1 MKLTHFAAA
10 AMLALF
16 SITANAAAFQLQHE
30 LAMHDPS
37 PAADDSKAAATRVM
51 NVLLA
56 DGLVAG
62 EDSAKLRDA
71 LSTIFAKGPTATG
84 DATKDAAAQKK
95 VKDQVQAAVLRQVG
109 KDKSARVSELLA
121 KPEAW
126 EAKACA
132 KGKACCAGHK

>member
-10 AMLALF
+10 AMLGLF
-16 SITANAAAFQLQHE
+16 SLTSNAATFQLQDE
-30 LAMHDPS
+30 VVLHDPA
-37 PAADDSKAAATRVM
+37 PAAEDSKAAATRVM

-62 EDSAKLRDA
+62 EEAAKLRDA
-71 LSTIFAKGPTATG
+71 LSTIFAKGPKATG
-84 DATKDAAAQKK
+84 DATKDAAAQQK
-95 VKDQVQAAVLRQVG
+95 VKDQVQVAVLRQVG